1 MLNPQYRR
9 MFSTGF
15 TPASESQI
23 FFLVGELTLFC
34 PSLFYISSSGAFLCG
49 GRKFSPFRY
58 PRRCVLWLGSER
70 TKRGDCG
77 GGNQVTS
84 HFSIGRQN
92 NFQPRSRIIPAMPN
106 GETVPAETF
115 SALQSTKLTSAV
127 LVGSSIDTAQNA
139 ERVRRQAQGRA
150 RAFSTF
156 FLVQG
161 AEPQARPPSHYSP
174 FQTFNSGLS
183 PAAPCPSYVCVH
195 RLSFVFTLPLKG
207 GLEFICALSH

>member
-1 MLNPQYRR
+1 
-9 MFSTGF
+9 
-15 TPASESQI
+15 
-23 FFLVGELTLFC
+23 
-34 PSLFYISSSGAFLCG
+34 
-49 GRKFSPFRY
+49 
-58 PRRCVLWLGSER
+58 
-70 TKRGDCG
+70 
-77 GGNQVTS
+77 
-84 HFSIGRQN
+84 
-92 NFQPRSRIIPAMPN
+92 MPN

-174 FQTFNSGLS
+174 FQTFYSGLS
-183 PAAPCPSYVCVH
+183 LAAPCPSYVCVH
-195 RLSFVFTLPLKG
+195 RLSFHFTLLLKG
-207 GLEFICALSH
+207 GLEFVCTLSHRTPTTKAANVPLSQVNYTARPCSTMSPTEMMTTKERARGELAARRGATWMCTSGTSREGEGEREEEGSFLPGWRIAFIITGRAE

>member
-1 MLNPQYRR
+1 

-34 PSLFYISSSGAFLCG
+34 PSLFIFHPQALSFAAVANS
-49 GRKFSPFRY
+49 RPFDIRDG
-58 PRRCVLWLGSER
+58 VFFGSDQSVQ
-70 TKRGDCG
+70 KGGDCG

-106 GETVPAETF
+106 CETVPAEPF

-150 RAFSTF
+150 FSTF

-183 PAAPCPSYVCVH
+183 LAAPCSSYVCVH
-195 RLSFVFTLPLKG
+195 RLSFLFTLLLKG